1 MEEKEEK
8 KEHEDVRNEII
19 EETEEQMM
27 ELEEKGIDED
37 TIGYLYKLVDIHKDL
52 KNEIYWEEKMMRYRN
67 YGNYNGN
74 YGNYGANFDN
84 YSDSGNYG
92 YGSYGRGSYGYGE
105 GSYGRRGYDTKYRG
119 DESLG
124 RMSDGYG
131 RYMENRERYGA
142 SQETDKSF
150 HYMVEAYKD
159 FGKVLMEEA
168 DSQEQ
173 KEMLKQAM
181 QQTMQMM

>member
-1 MEEKEEK
+1 MEEK
-8 KEHEDVRNEII
+8 KEHEEILNEII
-19 EETEEQMM
+19 EETEEQMR

-52 KNEIYWEEKMMRYRN
+52 KNEKYWEEKIMRYRN
-67 YGNYNGN
+67 YGTNFDNYRDSGN
-74 YGNYGANFDN
+74 YGNYYDRP
-84 YSDSGNYG
+84 G
-92 YGSYGRGSYGYGE
+92 YD
-105 GSYGRRGYDTKYRG
+105 SYGRRGYDMKYRG
-119 DESLG
+119 DESLN
-124 RMSDGYG
+124 RMHNEYG

-150 HYMVEAYKD
+150 HYMVESFKD

-168 DSQEQ
+168 DSPEQ